1 MPQQVKEKKA
11 AGTDIEAMFPLLE
24 GMETPVL
31 LLDAEGRI
39 LRRNESYLRT
49 LNLPLPERA
58 GFSFFGAGLL
68 STERMKVLLR
78 DGRVSVHVLYN
89 RLTDTFLSACPD
101 RPLRNNLYLGLFF
114 SVIRKDL
121 DIAGFVLEFRDETR
135 DFNSRLEDREMRTL
149 LRAESELGKQVFWM
163 YRVDTEEWYISGEVR
178 HSLEDYIREMSD
190 HDRDVVVDQWGRT
203 LADPEGREVFEHT
216 YALSLGKST
225 VYHSLR
231 WQMIRLGGI
240 RLVFGLIAD
249 VTEMM
254 RTESALRERAV
265 HMELLANL
273 QDVVFWNYDLKRHCL
288 SVCYEELSESVLSG
302 VSSSF
307 YSMSFEEIS
316 RAVGAEGTAA
326 MLEQWSLL
334 QQGKV
339 SMARFRLQL
348 QAGDREYRGEAA
360 FIVRDSDRQGNPQTL
375 FGLFR
380 LDGSFRAALPGDCG
394 KPAERKKILVAED
407 VDNNFDLFLIV
418 FRNDYEIVRAFNGLE
433 AVRLFSECRPDL
445 VLMDLKMPE
454 MGGLDA
460 ARLIRMESPDVPIIA
475 VTAYLFDSD
484 LEMSREAGC
493 NELIFKPID
502 ISSLKMTVKRY
513 LEGGKTAAE

>member
-1 MPQQVKEKKA
+1 MNETNRKDA
-11 AGTDIEAMFPLLE
+11 AADLLAMFPLLE
-24 GMETPVL
+24 GMETPVM
-31 LLDAEGRI
+31 LLDADGRI

-49 LNLPLPERA
+49 LNLPLPERE
-58 GFSFFGAGLL
+58 GFSFFGGGLL

-89 RLTDTFLSACPD
+89 RLTDTFLAACPD

-114 SVIRKDL
+114 SVIRKDYGV
-121 DIAGFVLEFRDETR
+121 AGFVLELRDETR
-135 DFNSRLEDREMRTL
+135 DFNSRLEEREMRTL
-149 LRAESELGKQVFWM
+149 LQAESELGKQVFWM
-163 YRVDTEEWYISGEVR
+163 YRVDTEEWYISGEIR

-203 LADPEGREVFEHT
+203 LADPDGREVFEHT
-216 YALSLGKST
+216 YALRLGKGT

-240 RLVFGLIAD
+240 RIVFGLIAD

-265 HMELLANL
+265 HMELLASL
-273 QDVVFWNYDLKRHCL
+273 QDVVFWNYDLRRHSL

-302 VSSSF
+302 VSSCF
-307 YSMSFEEIS
+307 YSMSFEEIC
-316 RAVGAEGTAA
+316 RMLDAGGTER

-339 SMARFRLQL
+339 TMARCRLQL
-348 QAGDREYRGEAA
+348 QAGGRTYEGEAA
-360 FIVRDSDRQGNPQTL
+360 FIVRDSDRQGTPQTL

-380 LDGSFRAALPGDCG
+380 LDGPACPAVPAAGAG
-394 KPAERKKILVAED
+394 KRTGRKKILVAED
-407 VDNNFDLFLIV
+407 VDNNFDLFQIV
-418 FRNDYEIVRAFNGLE
+418 FRNDYEIIRAFNGLE
-433 AVRLFSECRPDL
+433 AVRFFSEYRPDL

-502 ISSLKMTVKRY
+502 ISSLKLTVKRY
-513 LEGGKTAAE
+513 LEEDKTAAE